1 MFSLPHHRPFRM
13 ASLAALPS
21 LLGGALL
28 VGGHPG
34 ALAATTAVAAAAPA
48 PPTASPLV
56 PFLEDP
62 VLERLVAEAIDAR
75 PELRQTR
82 ARIAAEHARVPQTRS
97 LADPV
102 LTLGIQNDGFSRLQ
116 IGKME
121 TSWTT
126 IMASQ
131 SFPWFGK
138 RDLRAEV
145 AESQVRRAEAE
156 LGRATLTVRAEIERA
171 YLDLLQV
178 VAEVELF
185 ARTDALWS
193 QSEGIAR
200 TRYETGEGVQSD
212 LLRAQ
217 LARNRLR
224 LRLLALDA
232 ETTRRT
238 LVLNRLR
245 GQPASLPLA
254 PGRRLT
260 ELADPIVPEVAR
272 AIEEARAASP
282 ELRGAAD
289 ERQRAARQL
298 ALARTDF
305 YPDVTVSAGV
315 MPRGGPFETMWQ
327 AGLSL
332 SLPVWSLD
340 RTTHAVAENQARI
353 DAAEATTEGL
363 RCLLEQ
369 RVRERHTL
377 LAALVETT
385 HIYRSGLLIQSEATV
400 AITLAQYRVG
410 KVPMTSVLDAMAG
423 YLGDMDG
430 YLASIASA
438 QRLAIAER
446 EISLGDAG
454 AELAAPGGGGAPSGG
469 AATGQGSTGGGEE
482 SAGGTRPASGASASG
497 AASMSKM

>member
-1 MFSLPHHRPFRM
+1 M
-13 ASLAALPS
+13 AALAALPS

-28 VGGHPG
+28 VGGQPG
-34 ALAATTAVAAAAPA
+34 ALAATTAVAAPLPPGAPPPA
-48 PPTASPLV
+48 PPLI

-62 VLERLVAEAIDAR
+62 VLERLVVQAIDAR
-75 PELRQTR
+75 PELHQGH
-82 ARIAAEHARVPQTRS
+82 ARIAAERARVPQTRT

-116 IGKME
+116 VGKME

-131 SFPWFGK
+131 SLPWFGK

-156 LGRATLTVRAEIERA
+156 LGRATLAVRAEVERA

-178 VAEVELF
+178 LAAAELF

-200 TRYETGEGVQSD
+200 ARYETGDGAQSD

-238 LVLNRLR
+238 VVLNRLR

-260 ELADPIVPEVAR
+260 ELADPTVPGLAR

-298 ALARTDF
+298 ALARSDF

-315 MPRGGPFETMWQ
+315 MPRGGAFETMWQ
-327 AGLSL
+327 AGVSL
-332 SLPVWSLD
+332 SLPVWSLG

-353 DAAEATTEGL
+353 AAAEATTEGL

-400 AITLAQYRVG
+400 ASTLAQYRVG
-410 KVPMTSVLDAMAG
+410 KIPMTSVLDAMAG

-430 YLASIASA
+430 YLASIAAA

-454 AELAAPGGGGAPSGG
+454 AELTTAGAGAPSGG
-469 AATGQGSTGGGEE
+469 SATGGMNAGISGGGGDE
-482 SAGGTRPASGASASG
+482 SAGGGRAASGASAG
-497 AASMSKM
+497 GPASMSKM

>member
-1 MFSLPHHRPFRM
+1 MFPTL
-13 ASLAALPS
+13 LILLPS
-21 LLGGALL
+21 LLLGTGT
-28 VGGHPG
+28 G
-34 ALAATTAVAAAAPA
+34 AAPA
-48 PPTASPLV
+48 ESALV
-56 PFLEDP
+56 PFLDDP
-62 VLERLVAEAIDAR
+62 VLEGLVADALAAR
-75 PELRQTR
+75 PELRQAR
-82 ARIAAEHARVPQTRS
+82 ARMAAEGARIPQSRA

-116 IGKME
+116 LGKME

-126 IMASQ
+126 IMVAQ
-131 SFPWFGK
+131 SLPWFGK
-138 RDLRAEV
+138 RDLRAEL
-145 AESQVRRAEAE
+145 ADTEVRKAAVG
-156 LGRATLTVRAEIERA
+156 LGRATLEVRAEIERA

-178 VAEVELF
+178 RAEAELF

-200 TRYETGEGVQSD
+200 TRYETGDGVQSD

-232 ETTRRT
+232 ESTRRT
-238 LVLNRLR
+238 LVINRLR
-245 GQPASLPLA
+245 GQLA
-254 PGRRLT
+254 TAELVPGRRLT
-260 ELADPIVPEVAR
+260 ELADPGLPELPR
-272 AIEEARAASP
+272 AIEEAIASSP
-282 ELRGAAD
+282 ELRGADD
-289 ERQRAARQL
+289 ERLRAERQL
-298 ALARTDF
+298 ALVRKDL

-332 SLPVWSLD
+332 TLPVWSVG
-340 RTTHAVAENQARI
+340 RTAHAVTETQARI
-353 DAAEATTEGL
+353 GASAAGLEAL

-377 LAALVETT
+377 LGAQVAAI

-400 AITLAQYRVG
+400 ASTLAQYRVG
-410 KVPMTSVLDAMAG
+410 KVAMTSVLDAMAG

-430 YLASIASA
+430 YLVAIAAA

-446 EISLGDAG
+446 EISLADAG
-454 AELAAPGGGGAPSGG
+454 AEPGALAGSGSAGDSAGSGMRPAAG
-469 AATGQGSTGGGEE
+469 AASDQGAGRAG
-482 SAGGTRPASGASASG
+482 SATSAPAGGASA
-497 AASMSKM
+497 MSKM

>member
-1 MFSLPHHRPFRM
+1 
-13 ASLAALPS
+13 
-21 LLGGALL
+21 
-28 VGGHPG
+28 
-34 ALAATTAVAAAAPA
+34 
-48 PPTASPLV
+48 
-56 PFLEDP
+56 

-75 PELRQTR
+75 PELRQGR
-82 ARIAAEHARVPQTRS
+82 ARIAAEQARVPQTRT

-156 LGRATLTVRAEIERA
+156 LGRAALEVRAEVERA

-178 VAEVELF
+178 VAEAELF

-200 TRYETGEGVQSD
+200 TRYETGDGVQSD

-232 ETTRRT
+232 ETARRT
-238 LVLNRLR
+238 VVLNRLR
-245 GQPASLPLA
+245 GQPASLPLT

-260 ELADPIVPEVAR
+260 ELADPIVPELAR
-272 AIEEARAASP
+272 AIDEARTASP

-289 ERQRAARQL
+289 ERHRAARQL

-332 SLPVWSLD
+332 NLPVWSLG
-340 RTTHAVAENQARI
+340 RTTHAVAENRARI
-353 DAAEATTEGL
+353 EAAEATAEGL

-400 AITLAQYRVG
+400 ASTLAQYRVG

-423 YLGDMDG
+423 YLGDVDG
-430 YLASIASA
+430 YLGSIAAA

-454 AELAAPGGGGAPSGG
+454 AELAAAGGSGAASGG
-469 AATGQGSTGGGEE
+469 SPAGGSNAGSSGGGEE
-482 SAGGTRPASGASASG
+482 STGGARPASGASASG

>member
-1 MFSLPHHRPFRM
+1 M

-28 VGGHPG
+28 VAGPPG
-34 ALAATTAVAAAAPA
+34 ALAATTAVATPA
-48 PPTASPLV
+48 PPAGPAPPPAPPLV

-62 VLERLVAEAIDAR
+62 VLERLVVEAIDAR
-75 PELRQTR
+75 PELRQGH
-82 ARIAAEHARVPQTRS
+82 ARIAAEQARVPQTRT

-156 LGRATLTVRAEIERA
+156 LGRATLAVRAEVERA

-178 VAEVELF
+178 LAEAELF

-200 TRYETGEGVQSD
+200 TRYETGDGVQSD

-232 ETTRRT
+232 ETARRT
-238 LVLNRLR
+238 VVLNRLR
-245 GQPASLPLA
+245 GQPASQALA
-254 PGRRLT
+254 PGNRLT
-260 ELADPIVPEVAR
+260 ELADPIVPELAR
-272 AIEEARAASP
+272 AIEEASTASP

-289 ERQRAARQL
+289 DRQRAARQL
-298 ALARTDF
+298 ALVRTDF

-332 SLPVWSLD
+332 SLPVWSLG
-340 RTTHAVAENQARI
+340 RTTHAVAEDQARI
-353 DAAEATTEGL
+353 EAAEATTEGL

-369 RVRERHTL
+369 RVRERHIL
-377 LAALVETT
+377 LAAQVETT

-400 AITLAQYRVG
+400 ASTLAQYRVG

-430 YLASIASA
+430 YLASIAAA

-454 AELAAPGGGGAPSGG
+454 AELAAAGGSGAASGGSATGGTSAGSSGGGSEESGG
-469 AATGQGSTGGGEE
+469 RA
-482 SAGGTRPASGASASG
+482 RPASGASAGG